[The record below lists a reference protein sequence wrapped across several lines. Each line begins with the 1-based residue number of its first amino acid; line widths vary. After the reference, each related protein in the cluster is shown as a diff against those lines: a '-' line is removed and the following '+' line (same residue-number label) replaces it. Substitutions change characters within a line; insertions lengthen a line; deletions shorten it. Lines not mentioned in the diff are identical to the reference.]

1 MVTTGQGS
9 YARGGAA
16 DGEAGL
22 LPTRRRRRRLASP
35 HAAHAYWARPA
46 RARHRLTRVPSSGV
60 GGIAGVQERL
70 EAGPLDSHPAADA
83 DRREWPL
90 SVHSRIVC
98 WFIFSSAA
106 IAATVR
112 SSWGSA
118 MCEGDRT
125 ATWLSSACRTETSTR
140 NALSVDQEVRGGR
153 ASATQPHWPERRFL
167 SARSWRWVDRLP
179 PVRRRRAGGVS
190 WHRLLHEAEDRSGIG
205 SDISIRV
212 RVDMP

>member
-153 ASATQPHWPERRFL
+153 ASATQPHWPERR
-167 SARSWRWVDRLP
+167 SCQRARGGGWTVS
-179 PVRRRRAGGVS
+179 RRCVGGALAECLGIVS
-190 WHRLLHEAEDRSGIG
+190 FTKPKIARG
-205 SDISIRV
+205 SDLTSRSA
-212 RVDMP
+212 